1 LDPFWD
7 PFLTTFEGFWPFPAL
22 NATKIWDPLKRGVPN
37 MTQNDP
43 FWVDFDPIL
52 THFGSYFDPFLGHFW
67 TYFRPILTGFGS
79 KRGVKMGPPFWV
91 IFDPW
96 DPLQGPYIGVLSTNS
111 PIMALGGPPRGGPI
125 GVQSTI
131 WPWEA
136 LPGGSHRGP
145 IDNMA
150 LGPSPGGVVPG
161 GHIRVQSTIW
171 PLDPSWAWDP
181 GITGLSTWP
190 GQSCS

>member
-1 LDPFWD
+1 MTLFDPWGPYLDPFWD

-111 PIMALGGPPRGGPI
+111 PIMALGGPPRGG
-125 GVQSTI
+125 
-131 WPWEA
+131 
-136 LPGGSHRGP
+136 SHRGP

-150 LGPSPGGVVPG
+150 LGPSPGGGPG
-161 GHIRVQSTIW
+161 GVPYGSNRQYGHWTHPGPGTLESRV
-171 PLDPSWAWDP
+171 
-181 GITGLSTWP
+181 
-190 GQSCS
+190 

>member
-131 WPWEA
+131 WPWDPPRGVV
-136 LPGGSHRGP
+136 PGGSHTGP

-150 LGPSPGGVVPG
+150 IGPILGLGPWNHGFE
-161 GHIRVQSTIW
+161 HLAW
-171 PLDPSWAWDP
+171 PVLLL
-181 GITGLSTWP
+181 TGFWP
-190 GQSCS
+190 YY

>member
-111 PIMALGGPPRGGPI
+111 PIMALGGPPRGG
-125 GVQSTI
+125 
-131 WPWEA
+131 
-136 LPGGSHRGP
+136 SHRGP

-150 LGPSPGGVVPG
+150 LGGPPRGGPIG
-161 GHIRVQSTIW
+161 VQSTIW
-171 PLDPSWAWDP
+171 PWDP
-181 GITGLSTWP
+181 PRGGWSRGVPYGSNRQYGHWTHP
-190 GQSCS
+190 GPGTLESRV